1 VTNALAYPGISAGT
15 LRYYLGAPRFASVTL
30 SVDI

>member
-1 VTNALAYPGISAGT
+1 VTNTTAFPGVSAGT